1 MVQVVSTEVFNLP
14 RTVTGHA
21 TYKTELTKNGIWA
34 LTVGIV
40 DPGWNGPLATTLL
53 NFSRCDHA
61 VALGDPFLRIT
72 LFDHAPVPD
81 ENLETG
87 GSVAEYLLG
96 VQKTAKTRFPQTF
109 MN

>member
-1 MVQVVSTEVFNLP
+1 
-14 RTVTGHA
+14 
-21 TYKTELTKNGIWA
+21 
-34 LTVGIV
+34 
-40 DPGWNGPLATTLL
+40 
-53 NFSRCDHA
+53 
-61 VALGDPFLRIT
+61 
-72 LFDHAPVPD
+72 VPD